1 MDLQNPFQ
9 QLIFICGF
17 LTLGYSIFSSYK
29 MNDYSLEYLI
39 NSYFSGLSLA
49 AGIGIL
55 IMIANIEGLNLPI
68 EVSVEELKI
77 FLPVVSI
84 AIFYICFSRLFSKRK
99 EKKEAT

>member
-1 MDLQNPFQ
+1 MDLQNSFQ

-17 LTLGYSIFSSYK
+17 LALGYSIYSSDR
-29 MNDYSLEYLI
+29 NDVSLEYFI

-68 EVSVEELKI
+68 EVSIEDLKI

-84 AIFYICFSRLFSKRK
+84 AIFYICFTRLFSNRK
-99 EKKEAT
+99 EKKEAA